1 MSEPYVRTVADAPV
15 WIVRPSRPGDES
27 QLAALF
33 TAVFGQPLTE
43 AQWRWKLCTQPAPAP
58 NSWVAEAGERIV
70 GHYGGMPMRYRL
82 GGREVLAM
90 HGCNAMTAADFR
102 RQGILT
108 AVHGR
113 ANEVWKQAGIPF
125 QTGLHYGGWGSRRE
139 FLGWVPLFKLVWV
152 NHPLRPFRRAARR
165 LGAPSGPL
173 RFADALWRRLWNRR
187 LAMDSGDPR
196 AASVTI
202 REVAAAGPA
211 FDALWAAA
219 GPGYENVAVRDRAW
233 VAWRYLAA
241 PGYGYRV
248 LLAERGGAPAG
259 YLVYRVEHTAAS
271 SPTGWIADLFAV
283 PAATTVRR
291 ALLRR
296 ALDGLHAA
304 GAESAVALVPA
315 GALLHHELRR
325 AGFLF
330 GRATYDFSIVPFDPA
345 LPLDTL
351 RDPARW
357 FLTGADFDVV

>member
-1 MSEPYVRTVADAPV
+1 MTAAWTVRAYQ
-15 WIVRPSRPGDES
+15 PGDEA

-43 AQWRWKLCTQPAPAP
+43 AQWRWKLCLQPTPVG
-58 NSWVAEAGERIV
+58 NSWVAVAGDRIV

-82 GGREVLAM
+82 GSREVLVM

-102 RQGILT
+102 RQGVLT

-113 ANEVWKQAGIPF
+113 ANEIWQQAGIPF

-152 NHPLRPFRRAARR
+152 NQPLRPLRRAARR
-165 LGAPSGPL
+165 VGAPYGPL
-173 RFADALWRRLWNRR
+173 RFADALWRRLWDRR
-187 LAMDSGDPR
+187 LVMNAGDPQ
-196 AASVTI
+196 AEVVTI

-233 VAWRYLAA
+233 MEWRYLAA
-241 PGYGYRV
+241 PGYDYHI
-248 LLAERGGAPAG
+248 LLAERGGTPAG
-259 YLVYRVEHTAAS
+259 YLVYRVGQIANLP
-271 SPTGWIADLFAV
+271 PTGWIADLFAA
-283 PAATTVRR
+283 PAAAAVRR
-291 ALLRR
+291 ALLRH
-296 ALDGLHAA
+296 ALAELHAA

-315 GALLHHELRR
+315 GGLLHRELRR
-325 AGFLF
+325 VGFLL
-330 GRATYDFSIVPFDPA
+330 GRATYDFSIVPFDPD
-345 LPLDTL
+345 LPVDAL
-351 RDPARW
+351 RDPTRW